1 MMTVR
6 CRLQEVFRKVFDD
19 PTLQLTDDLSMANF
33 EDWDSVATVQLVL
46 AAEAEFGVRFS
57 MDEVA
62 GIQSAPKFLALIE
75 GCLS

>member
-1 MMTVR
+1 MNVR
-6 CRLQEVFRKVFDD
+6 CRLQEVFRNVFND
-19 PTLQLTDDLSMANF
+19 PTLQLTDDLLMATF

-62 GIQSAPKFLALIE
+62 GINSAQEFLGLIE
-75 GCLS
+75 ECLS